1 MQVVSLVIT
10 GLTASAVLAQEEA
23 EKNCDFECP
32 TKGRI
37 FSNQEKHLIK
47 LSLDGSFADPCT
59 CRRYYQCVDFRSVRE
74 ALDLCHKEPAKGK
87 KCP

>member
-32 TKGRI
+32 TKGNI
-37 FSNQEKHLIK
+37 INHDLTSPHC
-47 LSLDGSFADPCT
+47 SLLT
-59 CRRYYQCVDFRSVRE
+59 RWEFR
-74 ALDLCHKEPAKGK
+74 
-87 KCP
+87 